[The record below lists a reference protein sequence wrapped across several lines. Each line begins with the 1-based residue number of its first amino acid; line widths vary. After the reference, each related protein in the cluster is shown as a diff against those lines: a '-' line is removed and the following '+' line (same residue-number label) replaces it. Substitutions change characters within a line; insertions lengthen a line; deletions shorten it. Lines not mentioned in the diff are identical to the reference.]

1 MQFLS
6 LGKKKVDFLKSNF
19 GQLEKAAQETL
30 GLQMILRPT
39 VIFIIFLG
47 TVALVMLLLQDM
59 TVSLGQVN

>member
-1 MQFLS
+1 VQFLS

-30 GLQMILRPT
+30 GLQMILKPT
-39 VIFIIFLG
+39 VIFTIFLG
-47 TVALVMLLLQDM
+47 MVVLAIVLLQDM